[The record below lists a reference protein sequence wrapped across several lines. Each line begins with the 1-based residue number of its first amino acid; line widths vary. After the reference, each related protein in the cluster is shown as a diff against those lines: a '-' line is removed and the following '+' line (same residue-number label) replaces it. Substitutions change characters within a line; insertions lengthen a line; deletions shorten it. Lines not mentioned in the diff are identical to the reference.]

1 MALNNMTNSPEAVE
15 DHIRKQME
23 GSGIGQSIAQAILM
37 AQKPMTLTQ
46 LAQKHNLEPESAKA
60 FLREWLDAQE
70 LQGYIDDNGDLWDA
84 NVRVLPEDRP
94 LIARPT
100 DLGD

>member
-1 MALNNMTNSPEAVE
+1 
-15 DHIRKQME
+15 
-23 GSGIGQSIAQAILM
+23 
-37 AQKPMTLTQ
+37 MTLTQ

-60 FLREWLDAQE
+60 FLREWIDTQTVIAYGVESMGNPDTETAMFYTHSFVGAKNRENIL
-70 LQGYIDDNGDLWDA
+70 IDDGWLD
-84 NVRVLPEDRP
+84 VKTIP

>member
-1 MALNNMTNSPEAVE
+1 
-15 DHIRKQME
+15 
-23 GSGIGQSIAQAILM
+23 
-37 AQKPMTLTQ
+37 MTLTQ

-60 FLREWLDAQE
+60 FLLEWLSQQNIVCNFRINDFNEYAFDMPEFSSDEQYNYWAQAC
-70 LQGYIDDNGDLWDA
+70 GGKGTNTY
-84 NVRVLPEDRP
+84 

>member
-1 MALNNMTNSPEAVE
+1 
-15 DHIRKQME
+15 
-23 GSGIGQSIAQAILM
+23 
-37 AQKPMTLTQ
+37 MTLTQ

-60 FLREWLDAQE
+60 FLREWLDSQDVH
-70 LQGYIDDNGDLWDA
+70 GYVGSIGGLYRQAPPWSA
-84 NVRVLPEDRP
+84 TP